1 MSYEWQDL
9 VGFVIDGKYPLTE
22 LLGEVGD
29 NGVFATEPV
38 GSKRAIVRLAPAG
51 NPESMRFLP
60 QWRDAAQLTH
70 PKIAQ
75 TFAAGSTDA
84 NGVAVVYTVTER
96 PDDSLAEAVRNRA
109 LTPEEATVLANSV
122 LDALDYLH
130 ARGFAHHA
138 VSPDNI
144 VAMGDEI
151 KLAPW
156 TIGRAEEGLI
166 EEDLI
171 DAGQTIVQVL
181 TQRRPQRGEFV
192 PAGLPADLAFTA
204 ATLMKGEPVRR
215 VVAPPPPPKR
225 FHLHTGAV
233 AAALI
238 GVLALVLGVRSWKGG
253 NEPAAV
259 PHTPPSP
266 LAASS
271 EPTVARQRATIN
283 SSTNASTNAPAPAP
297 AARRGDWAVVAAIY
311 KDQGLA
317 AKRAAS
323 MRQRW
328 SDWKPEVTGSG
339 QRYMVVLAFAES
351 RKEADG
357 IRVRA
362 RRAGMPSDVYVTKLR
377 R

>member
-1 MSYEWQDL
+1 VD
-9 VGFVIDGKYPLTE
+9 
-22 LLGEVGD
+22 
-29 NGVFATEPV
+29 
-38 GSKRAIVRLAPAG
+38 SKAAIVRLAPAG
-51 NPESMRFLP
+51 NSDSARLLP

-70 PKIAQ
+70 PKVAQ
-75 TFAAGSTDA
+75 TFAAGATSA
-84 NGVAVVYTVTER
+84 NGLPVVYTVTER

-130 ARGFAHHA
+130 SRGFAHHA

-144 VAMGDEI
+144 VAMGEEI

-181 TQRRPQRGEFV
+181 TQRRPHRGEFV
-192 PAGLPADLAFTA
+192 PSGLPADLAFTA
-204 ATLMKGEPVRR
+204 TTLLKGEPVRR

-233 AAALI
+233 AAASV

-253 NEPAAV
+253 DGPAAV

-266 LAASS
+266 IAAS
-271 EPTVARQRATIN
+271 EPTVARQRAT
-283 SSTNASTNAPAPAP
+283 SAPAPVP
-297 AARRGDWAVVAAIY
+297 TRRGDWAVVAAIY

-323 MRQRW
+323 MQQRW
-328 SDWKPEVTGSG
+328 GDWKPQVTGSG
-339 QRYMVVLAFAES
+339 QRYMVVLGFAAS
-351 RKEADG
+351 RKEADEL
-357 IRVRA
+357 RAKA
-362 RRAGMPSDVYVTKLR
+362 RRAGMPSDVYVTKLTR
-377 R
+377 